1 MGLTGPRQRPNIA
14 ADGTEAFG
22 MIGETVSHYHI
33 VGKLGGGGMGVVYE
47 AEDTRLSRHV
57 ALKFIPATMVHDRKS
72 LDRFV
77 REARAASQLN
87 HPGICTI
94 HDIDDNDGH
103 PFIVMEK
110 LEGVSLKERMRGK
123 TMEVDEILDIGI
135 QVADALAA
143 SHAKGIIHR
152 DIKPANIF
160 VAQSGQTKILDF
172 GLAKSVPEPG
182 SSDAALED
190 SLTAVG
196 VIPGTAVYMSPEQAR
211 GEELDARSDLFSLG
225 VVLYEM
231 ATGKKPFATGN
242 VITTLDAVLNQK
254 PVSPLQLNPSLPQ
267 DLEGII
273 GRAMEKDRGHRYP
286 NALAMKGDLQSLRK
300 ETESG
305 LTRTGAR
312 RPVLPYRLATTTFQ
326 ASRFQASS
334 KFSTYLLLGVT
345 AVLLTVL
352 IAVGAWWFKQR
363 QMAGA
368 GAPKNTIAVLP
379 LQNMNGDI
387 SVEFLRFALADEI
400 ANTLT
405 YTRTLDVRPSA
416 ITRKFGGNDV
426 DPQRAGREVH
436 VANVLTGH
444 FLKQGDH
451 LLITLEAIQVESNK
465 LLWQTNVT
473 APAQDLIALQAQMA
487 AQMRQGLLPALGAGG
502 SFLDTGTRPKNAEA
516 YDLYLHSLALP
527 HDAGPNKDAIAVLEH
542 VVEVDPTYAPAWEQ
556 LGVRCYY
563 DADYSDGGEPMFQ
576 RSNKALARAIELDP
590 NRIVAAGQLIGN
602 SVERGELGK
611 AYQAAQALVKRRPES
626 AYAHFTMGYVYRYAG
641 MLEQSTDECNTAL
654 ALDPGNYSFRSCAWA
669 FMELGKTERAADFV
683 RLDAGSEW
691 AAYVTPSILLR
702 QGKIAEAREAVKRM
716 PTTPRYHRDLLEA
729 CLQLRPAADLDR
741 MAQEAETNLPTEPD
755 PETWYIQ
762 GALFAFCGK
771 KQAALHLLQ
780 SAVEQNYCA
789 HSNLLSDPLL
799 GKLRADAA
807 FDKVLTAAGACQE
820 AVRASGT
827 PGK

>member
-1 MGLTGPRQRPNIA
+1 
-14 ADGTEAFG
+14 

-47 AEDTRLSRHV
+47 AEDTRLARHV
-57 ALKFIPATMVHDRKS
+57 ALKFIPVEMLHDKKS

-94 HDIDDNDGH
+94 RDIDDNGGH

-110 LEGVSLKERMRGK
+110 LEGVSLKERMRSK
-123 TMEVDEILDIGI
+123 PMEVDEILDIGI

-160 VAQSGQTKILDF
+160 VSQSGQTKILDF
-172 GLAKSVPEPG
+172 GLAKSIPEPG
-182 SSDAALED
+182 SSEAALED

-211 GEELDARSDLFSLG
+211 GEELDPRSDLFSLG

-254 PVSPLQLNPSLPQ
+254 PVSPLSLNPSLPQ
-267 DLEGII
+267 DLEGIL

-305 LTRTGAR
+305 LTKTGAR
-312 RPVLPYRLATTTFQ
+312 RPILPYRIATTTFQ
-326 ASRFQASS
+326 TSS
-334 KFSTYLLLGVT
+334 KFSTYLLLALS
-345 AVLLTVL
+345 AVLLMVL
-352 IAVGAWWFKQR
+352 IAVGAWWFKMR
-363 QMAGA
+363 QIAGA
-368 GAPKNTIAVLP
+368 GGPKNTIAVLP
-379 LQNMNGDI
+379 LQNRNGDI

-416 ITRKFGGNDV
+416 ITQKFVGNDL
-426 DPQRAGREVH
+426 DPQAAGRELH
-436 VANVLTGH
+436 VANILTGH
-444 FLKQGDH
+444 FLKQGDR
-451 LLITLEAIQVESNK
+451 LMITLEAIQVAGDK
-465 LLWQTNVT
+465 LLWQTNIT

-487 AQMRQGLLPALGAGG
+487 AKIRQELLPALGVVGG
-502 SFLDTGTRPKNAEA
+502 LLDTGTRPKSAEA

-527 HDAGPNKDAIAVLEH
+527 HDGGPNKDAIAVLEH

-576 RSNKALARAIELDP
+576 RSNSACERAVALDP
-590 NRIVAAGQLIGN
+590 NRITAARQLIAN
-602 SVERGELGK
+602 RVERGELGK
-611 AYQAAQALVKRRPES
+611 AYEAAQALVKRRPES
-626 AYAHFTMGYVYRYAG
+626 AEAHFGMAYVYRYAG
-641 MLEQSTDECNTAL
+641 MLEQSTNECNTAL
-654 ALDPGNYSFRSCAWA
+654 ALDPGNYVFRSCAWA
-669 FMELGKTERAADFV
+669 FMELGKNERARDFV

-691 AAYVTPSILLR
+691 AAYVTPSLLLR
-702 QGKIAEAREAVKRM
+702 EGKVAEAREAVKHM
-716 PTTPRYHRDLLEA
+716 STYPRYHRDLVEA
-729 CLQLRPAADLDR
+729 VLQLQPAADLDR
-741 MAQEAETNLPTEPD
+741 MAEEAATTMPSEPD
-755 PETWYIQ
+755 PETWYYQ
-762 GALFAFCGK
+762 GALFAYAGK

-789 HSNLLSDPLL
+789 HENLLSDPLL
-799 GKLRADAA
+799 AKLRTDTA
-807 FDKVLTAAGACQE
+807 FDKVLTAAGLCQK
-820 AVRASGT
+820 AVRAAGNKRG
-827 PGK
+827 P

>member
-1 MGLTGPRQRPNIA
+1 
-14 ADGTEAFG
+14 
-22 MIGETVSHYHI
+22 MIGQTVSHYHI

-57 ALKFIPATMVHDRKS
+57 ALKFIPAEMVHDRKS

-94 HDIDDNDGH
+94 HDIEDNGGH

-123 TMEVDEILDIGI
+123 AMELDEILDIGI

-172 GLAKSVPEPG
+172 GLAKSARDPG
-182 SSDAALED
+182 SSEAAMED
-190 SLTAVG
+190 SLTAMG

-211 GEELDARSDLFSLG
+211 GEELDPRSDLFSFG

-254 PVSPLQLNPSLPQ
+254 PVSPLQLNPTLPR
-267 DLEGII
+267 DFEGIV

-305 LTRTGAR
+305 LTKTGAR
-312 RPVLPYRLATTTFQ
+312 RPALPYHIATNTFQ
-326 ASRFQASS
+326 ASTS
-334 KFSTYLLLGVT
+334 KFSLYLLVAVS
-345 AVLLTVL
+345 AVLLMVL
-352 IAVGAWWFKQR
+352 VAVGAWWLKQR
-363 QMAGA
+363 KMAGS

-387 SVEFLRFALADEI
+387 SVDFLRFALSDEI

-416 ITRKFGGNDV
+416 ITRKFVGNDV
-426 DPQRAGREVH
+426 DPQQAGKEVH
-436 VANVLTGH
+436 VANVITGH
-444 FLKQGDH
+444 FLKQGNR
-451 LLITLEAIQVESNK
+451 LLITLEAIQVEGNK
-465 LLWQTNVT
+465 LLWQTTVT

-487 AQMRQGLLPALGAGG
+487 AQMRQGLLPALGIAGG
-502 SFLDTGTRPKNAEA
+502 FLDTGTRPKNPEA

-542 VVEVDPTYAPAWEQ
+542 VVDMDPTYAPAWEQ

-576 RSNKALARAIELDP
+576 RSNKACERAIELDP
-590 NRIVAAGQLIGN
+590 NRIVASGQLIEN
-602 SVERGELGK
+602 RVERGELGK
-611 AYQAAQALVKRRPES
+611 AYQAAEELVKRRPDS
-626 AYAHFTMGYVYRYAG
+626 AQAHFVMSYVYRYAG
-641 MLEQSTDECNTAL
+641 MLQQSANECNTAL
-654 ALDPGNYSFRSCAWA
+654 ALDPGNYGFRSCAWA
-669 FMELGKTERAADFV
+669 FMEMGNPERAADFV

-691 AAYVTPSILLR
+691 AAYATPSILLR
-702 QGKIAEAREAVKRM
+702 EGKIPEAREAVKRM
-716 PTTPRYHRDLLEA
+716 PSTPLYHRDLLES

-741 MAQEAETNLPTEPD
+741 MAHEAETSLPTERD
-755 PETWYIQ
+755 VETWYYQ
-762 GALFAFCGK
+762 GALFAYCGK
-771 KQAALHLLQ
+771 KQAAFHMLQ
-780 SAVEQNYCA
+780 SAIGQNYC
-789 HSNLLSDPLL
+789 SYENLLSDPLL
-799 GKLRADAA
+799 AKLRTDTG
-807 FDKVLTAAGACQE
+807 FDKVLSSARGCQE
-820 AVRASGT
+820 AMRAAAGT
-827 PGK
+827 QRR

>member
-1 MGLTGPRQRPNIA
+1 
-14 ADGTEAFG
+14 
-22 MIGETVSHYHI
+22 MIGQTVSHYQI

-47 AEDTRLSRHV
+47 AEDTRLARHV
-57 ALKFIPATMVHDRKS
+57 ALKFIPAEMVHDRKS

-94 HDIDDNDGH
+94 HDIEDNEGH

-110 LEGVSLKERMRGK
+110 LEGVTLKERMRQK
-123 TMEVDEILDIGI
+123 PMEVDEILDIGI

-172 GLAKSVPEPG
+172 GLAKSARD
-182 SSDAALED
+182 SATSDAAMED
-190 SLTAVG
+190 SLTAMG

-211 GEELDARSDLFSLG
+211 GEELDPRSDLFSLG

-254 PVSPLQLNPSLPQ
+254 PVSPLHLNPKLPP
-267 DLEGII
+267 DLEGIL
-273 GRAMEKDRGHRYP
+273 GRAMEKDRGHRYQT
-286 NALAMKGDLQSLRK
+286 ALALKGDLQSLRK
-300 ETESG
+300 ETDSG
-305 LTRTGAR
+305 LSRTGTR
-312 RPVLPYRLATTTFQ
+312 RPALPYRIATTTFQ
-326 ASRFQASS
+326 TTS
-334 KFSTYLLLGVT
+334 KFSTYLLMGVS
-345 AVLLTVL
+345 ALLLTVL
-352 IAVGAWWFKQR
+352 VAVGAWWFKQR
-363 QMAGA
+363 QAGG

-405 YTRTLDVRPSA
+405 YTRTLDVRPSS
-416 ITRKFGGNDV
+416 ITRKFSGNDV
-426 DPQRAGREVH
+426 DPQKAGREVH
-436 VANVLTGH
+436 VANVITGH

-451 LLITLEAIQVESNK
+451 VLITLEAIQVEGNR
-465 LLWQTNVT
+465 LVWQSTVT
-473 APAQDLIALQAQMA
+473 APAEDLIALQAQMA
-487 AQMRQGLLPALGAGG
+487 AQIRQGLLPALGAAGD
-502 SFLDTGTRPKNAEA
+502 FLDTGTHPKNAEA

-542 VVEVDPTYAPAWEQ
+542 VVAVDPTYAPAWEQ
-556 LGVRCYY
+556 LGVRTYF

-576 RSNKALARAIELDP
+576 RSNQACERALQLDP
-590 NRIVAAGQLIGN
+590 NRVTAARQLIAN
-602 SVERGELGK
+602 RVERGELGK

-626 AYAHFTMGYVYRYAG
+626 AEAHFAMSYVYRYAG
-641 MLEQSTDECNTAL
+641 MLEQSTSECNTAL
-654 ALDPGNYSFRSCAWA
+654 ALDPGNYLFRSCAWA
-669 FMELGKTERAADFV
+669 FMELGKTERATDFI
-683 RLDAGSEW
+683 RLDEGSEW
-691 AAYVTPSILLR
+691 AAYAMPSVLLR
-702 QGKIAEAREAVKRM
+702 EGKIAEARQAVKLM
-716 PTTPRYHRDLLEA
+716 PSAPRYHRDLLES

-741 MAQEAETNLPTEPD
+741 IAHEAETNLPTEAD
-755 PETWYIQ
+755 AETWYYQ
-762 GALFAFCGK
+762 GALFAYCGK

-789 HSNLLSDPLL
+789 YSNLLSDPLL
-799 GKLRADAA
+799 AKLRAEPA
-807 FDKVLTAAGACQE
+807 FDKVLTAASACQD
-820 AVRASGT
+820 AVRAAGNT
-827 PGK
+827 PSQ

>member
-1 MGLTGPRQRPNIA
+1 
-14 ADGTEAFG
+14 
-22 MIGETVSHYHI
+22 MIGQTVSHYRI
-33 VGKLGGGGMGVVYE
+33 LGKLGGGGMGVVYE
-47 AEDTRLSRHV
+47 AEDTRLSRRV
-57 ALKFIPATMVHDRKS
+57 ALKFIPVEMVHDRKS

-94 HDIDDNDGH
+94 HDIDDNEGH

-110 LEGVSLKERMRGK
+110 LQGVSLKERMRGA
-123 TMEVDEILDIGI
+123 TMEIDEILDIGI

-160 VAQSGQTKILDF
+160 VAENGQTKILDF
-172 GLAKSVPEPG
+172 GLAKSLPDVG
-182 SSDAALED
+182 SSEAALED

-211 GEELDARSDLFSLG
+211 CESLDARSDLFSLG

-254 PVSPLQLNPSLPQ
+254 PASPLSLNPSLPP
-267 DLEGII
+267 DLEGIL
-273 GRAMEKDRGHRYP
+273 GRAMEKDRAHRYP

-305 LTRTGAR
+305 LTKTGAR
-312 RPVLPYRLATTTFQ
+312 RPILPYRIATNTFQ
-326 ASRFQASS
+326 ATR
-334 KFSTYLLLGVT
+334 KVSTYLLVGVS
-345 AVLLTVL
+345 ALLLTVL
-352 IAVGAWWFKQR
+352 LAVGAVWLKQR
-363 QMAGA
+363 QIVSS

-416 ITRKFGGNDV
+416 ITRKFVGNDV
-426 DPQRAGREVH
+426 DPQAAGREVH
-436 VANVLTGH
+436 VASVLTGH

-451 LLITLEAIQVESNK
+451 LMITLEAIQVEGNR

-473 APAQDLIALQAQMA
+473 APADDLIALQSQMA
-487 AQMRQGLLPALGAGG
+487 AQIRQGLLPAIGAAGG
-502 SFLDTGTRPKNAEA
+502 FLDTGTRPKNAEA

-527 HDAGPNKDAIAVLEH
+527 HDPGPNKDAIAVLEH

-556 LGVRCYY
+556 LGLRCYY
-563 DADYSDGGEPMFQ
+563 DADYSDGGELMFQ
-576 RSNKALARAIELDP
+576 RSNKASERALELDP
-590 NRIVAAGQLIGN
+590 NRVVAAGQLITN
-602 SVERGELGK
+602 RVERGELGK
-611 AYQAAQALVKRRPES
+611 AFEAAQAMVKRRPDS
-626 AYAHFTMGYVYRYAG
+626 AEAHFAMSYVYRYAG
-641 MLEQSTDECNTAL
+641 MLDQATNECNTAL
-654 ALDPGNYSFRSCAWA
+654 ALDPVNYTFRSCAWA
-669 FMELGKTERAADFV
+669 FMELGKTERAAEFV

-702 QGKIAEAREAVKRM
+702 QGKVAEAREAVKRM
-716 PTTPRYHRDLLEA
+716 PSAPRYHRDLLEA

-741 MAQEAETNLPTEPD
+741 MAEEAENSLPSDSD
-755 PETWYIQ
+755 PETWYLQ
-762 GALFAFCGK
+762 GAIFAYCGK
-771 KQAALHLLQ
+771 REAALHLLQ
-780 SAVEQNYCA
+780 SAVGQNYCA
-789 HSNLLSDPLL
+789 HQNLLTDPLL
-799 GKLRADAA
+799 SKLREDAA
-807 FDKVLTAAGACQE
+807 FDKVLTAAGVCQE
-820 AVRASGT
+820 AVRTAGNT
-827 PGK
+827 PGQ

>member
-1 MGLTGPRQRPNIA
+1 
-14 ADGTEAFG
+14 
-22 MIGETVSHYHI
+22 MIGQTVSHYHI

-57 ALKFIPATMVHDRKS
+57 ALKFIPAEMVHDRKS

-94 HDIDDNDGH
+94 HDIEDNGGH

-123 TMEVDEILDIGI
+123 AIELDEILDIGI

-172 GLAKSVPEPG
+172 GLAKSARDPG
-182 SSDAALED
+182 SGDAAMED
-190 SLTAVG
+190 SLTAMG

-211 GEELDARSDLFSLG
+211 GEELDPRSDLFSFG

-254 PVSPLQLNPSLPQ
+254 PVSPLQLNPTLPR
-267 DLEGII
+267 DFEGIV

-305 LTRTGAR
+305 LTKTGAR
-312 RPVLPYRLATTTFQ
+312 RPALPYHIATNTFQ
-326 ASRFQASS
+326 ASTS
-334 KFSTYLLLGVT
+334 KFSLYLLVAVS
-345 AVLLTVL
+345 AVLLMVL
-352 IAVGAWWFKQR
+352 VAVGAWWLKQR
-363 QMAGA
+363 KMAGS

-387 SVEFLRFALADEI
+387 SVDFLRFALSDEI

-416 ITRKFGGNDV
+416 ITRKFVGNDV
-426 DPQRAGREVH
+426 DPQQAGKEVH
-436 VANVLTGH
+436 VANVITGH
-444 FLKQGDH
+444 FLKQGNR
-451 LLITLEAIQVESNK
+451 LLITLEAIQVEGNK
-465 LLWQTNVT
+465 LLWQTTVT

-487 AQMRQGLLPALGAGG
+487 ARMRQGLLPALGIAGG
-502 SFLDTGTRPKNAEA
+502 FLDTGTRPKNPDA

-542 VVEVDPTYAPAWEQ
+542 VVDVDPTYAPAWEQ

-576 RSNKALARAIELDP
+576 RSNKACERAIELDP
-590 NRIVAAGQLIGN
+590 NRIVAAGQLIEN
-602 SVERGELGK
+602 RVSRGELGK
-611 AYQAAQALVKRRPES
+611 AYQAAEALVKRRPDS
-626 AYAHFTMGYVYRYAG
+626 AQAHFVMSYVYRYAG
-641 MLEQSTDECNTAL
+641 MLQQAANECNTAL
-654 ALDPGNYSFRSCAWA
+654 ALDPGNYTFRSCAWA
-669 FMELGKTERAADFV
+669 FMEMGNPERAADFV

-691 AAYVTPSILLR
+691 AAYATPSVLLR
-702 QGKIAEAREAVKRM
+702 EGKIPEAREAVKRM
-716 PTTPRYHRDLLEA
+716 PSAPRYHRDLLES

-741 MAQEAETNLPTEPD
+741 MAHDAETSLPTEPD
-755 PETWYIQ
+755 PETWYYQ
-762 GALFAFCGK
+762 GALFAYCGK
-771 KQAALHLLQ
+771 KQAAFHMLQ
-780 SAVEQNYCA
+780 SAIGQNYC
-789 HSNLLSDPLL
+789 SYENLLSDPLL
-799 GKLRADAA
+799 AKLRTDTG
-807 FDKVLTAAGACQE
+807 FDKVLSSARGCQE
-820 AVRASGT
+820 AMRAAAGT
-827 PGK
+827 QRR

>member
-1 MGLTGPRQRPNIA
+1 
-14 ADGTEAFG
+14 
-22 MIGETVSHYHI
+22 MIGQTVSHYHI
-33 VGKLGGGGMGVVYE
+33 LGKLGGGGMGVVYE
-47 AEDTRLSRHV
+47 AEDTRLARHV
-57 ALKFIPATMVHDRKS
+57 ALKFIPAEMVHDRKS
-72 LDRFV
+72 LDRFM

-94 HDIDDNDGH
+94 HDIEDNEGH

-123 TMEVDEILDIGI
+123 AMEVDEILDIGI

-172 GLAKSVPEPG
+172 GLAKSAREPG
-182 SSDAALED
+182 SSEAAMED

-211 GEELDARSDLFSLG
+211 GEELDPRSDLFSLG

-254 PVSPLQLNPSLPQ
+254 PVSPLHLRPALPP
-267 DLEGII
+267 DLEGVI

-286 NALAMKGDLQSLRK
+286 NALAMKGDLQSLRR

-305 LTRTGAR
+305 LTKTGAR
-312 RPVLPYRLATTTFQ
+312 RPALPYRLATST
-326 ASRFQASS
+326 FQASS

-345 AVLLTVL
+345 ALLLTVL
-352 IAVGAWWFKQR
+352 VAVGAWWFKQR
-363 QMAGA
+363 RMAGG

-416 ITRKFGGNDV
+416 ITRKFVGNDV
-426 DPQRAGREVH
+426 DPQQAGREVH

-451 LLITLEAIQVESNK
+451 LLITLEAIQVEGNR

-487 AQMRQGLLPALGAGG
+487 AQMRQGLLPALGAAGG
-502 SFLDTGTRPKNAEA
+502 FLDTGTRPKNAEA
-516 YDLYLHSLALP
+516 YDLYLHSLALL
-527 HDAGPNKDAIAVLEH
+527 HDPGPNKDAIAVLEH

-576 RSNKALARAIELDP
+576 RSNKACERAIELDP
-590 NRIVAAGQLIGN
+590 NRAVAAGQLIEN
-602 SVERGELGK
+602 RVERGELGK
-611 AYQAAQALVKRRPES
+611 AYLAAQALVKRRPES
-626 AYAHFTMGYVYRYAG
+626 AQAHFVMGYVYRYAG
-641 MLEQSTDECNTAL
+641 MLGQSTTECNTAL
-654 ALDPGNYSFRSCAWA
+654 ALDPGNYTFRSCAWA

-691 AAYVTPSILLR
+691 AAYVMPSILLR
-702 QGKIAEAREAVKRM
+702 EGKITEAREAVKHM
-716 PTTPRYHRDLLEA
+716 PTTPRYHRDLLES
-729 CLQLRPAADLDR
+729 CLQLRPAADLER
-741 MAQEAETNLPTEPD
+741 MAQEAETNLPSEPD
-755 PETWYIQ
+755 AETWYYQ
-762 GALFAFCGK
+762 GALFAYCGK

-789 HSNLLSDPLL
+789 HENLLYDPLL
-799 GKLRADAA
+799 AKLRTDAA
-807 FDKVLTAAGACQE
+807 FDKVLTAAGNCQE
-820 AVRASGT
+820 AVRASV
-827 PGK
+827 KASDH

>member
-1 MGLTGPRQRPNIA
+1 
-14 ADGTEAFG
+14 

-47 AEDTRLSRHV
+47 AEDTRLARHV
-57 ALKFIPATMVHDRKS
+57 ALKFIPAEMVHDRKS

-94 HDIDDNDGH
+94 HDIEDNGGH

-123 TMEVDEILDIGI
+123 PMEVDEILDICI

-160 VAQSGQTKILDF
+160 VGQSGQTKILDF
-172 GLAKSVPEPG
+172 GLAKSARQPG
-182 SSDAALED
+182 SSEAALED

-211 GEELDARSDLFSLG
+211 GEELDPRSDLFSLG

-254 PVSPLQLNPSLPQ
+254 PVSPLSLKPSLPP

-305 LTRTGAR
+305 LTKTGAR
-312 RPVLPYRLATTTFQ
+312 RPVLPYRIATSTFQ
-326 ASRFQASS
+326 ATS
-334 KFSTYLLLGVT
+334 KFSTYLLLGVS
-345 AVLLTVL
+345 ALLLTVL
-352 IAVGAWWFKQR
+352 VAVGAWWVKQR

-379 LQNMNGDI
+379 LQNRNGDI
-387 SVEFLRFALADEI
+387 SVEFLRTALADEI

-405 YTRTLDVRPSA
+405 YSRMLDVRPSA
-416 ITRKFGGNDV
+416 TTQKFVGNDV
-426 DPQRAGREVH
+426 DPQQAGRELH
-436 VANVLTGH
+436 VANILTGH

-451 LLITLEAIQVESNK
+451 LMITIEAIQVEGNK

-473 APAQDLIALQAQMA
+473 APAQDLIALDAQMA
-487 AQMRQGLLPALGAGG
+487 AKIRQELLPALGVAGG
-502 SFLDTGTRPKNAEA
+502 FLDTGTRPKNPEA

-527 HDAGPNKDAIAVLEH
+527 YDAGPNKDAIAVLEH

-556 LGVRCYY
+556 LGLRCYY

-576 RSNKALARAIELDP
+576 RSSKAYERAIALDP
-590 NRIVAAGQLIGN
+590 NRVVAAGQLIGN
-602 SVERGELGK
+602 HVERGELAK
-611 AYQAAQALVKRRPES
+611 AYQEAQALVKRRPES
-626 AYAHFTMGYVYRYAG
+626 AQAHFTMGYVYRYAG
-641 MLEQSTDECNTAL
+641 MLQQSANECNTAL
-654 ALDPGNYSFRSCAWA
+654 ALDPENYTFRSCAWA
-669 FMELGKTERAADFV
+669 FMELGKAARAKDFV

-691 AAYVTPSILLR
+691 AAYVMPSILIR
-702 QGKIAEAREAVKRM
+702 EGKIEETREAVKRM
-716 PTTPRYHRDLLEA
+716 SSNPRYHRDLLEA
-729 CLQLRPAADLDR
+729 CLQLRPVADLDR
-741 MAQEAETNLPTEPD
+741 MAQEAETSLPTDPD
-755 PETWYIQ
+755 PETWYYQ
-762 GALFAFCGK
+762 GALFAYSGK

-789 HSNLLSDPLL
+789 HENLLSDPLL
-799 GKLRADAA
+799 AKLRTETA
-807 FDKVLTAAGACQE
+807 FDKVLTAAGNCQE
-820 AVRASGT
+820 AVRGAGNT
-827 PGK
+827 KNR